1 MSPTSSLIECPKPN
15 CAKKFRDLN
24 ALKYHLSYAH
34 NDLKKAAAIAAE
46 KRKKI
51 LSSKANKTSVTTS
64 SAAASSGKNSTSC
77 SPIKKEMVIKSEMT
91 DNKQPLQP
99 QLPQQPQTNGSTQV
113 KTEAVQKPSS
123 SEVSG
128 ILGAKSNNS
137 NEIIKPNNNIEHPL
151 DLHKTRPVSPAYS
164 DISDEEPAIVATK
177 PIQSTQPVPA
187 SVQHLSSLNNL
198 SHRPHNLSTKPTT
211 HHQPSLQPPPA
222 HGASV
227 KKPSLSLEETLKRPP
242 QFGPPPNLGLPG
254 FPPGLLGGLGGAGL
268 PAHLAAAVASGRYP
282 PGFMPVTPGFMH
294 GGHGP
299 PSSTTSAL
307 SRPPYMPPSS
317 AASAAINS
325 ASAKLQELQDR
336 VMASSTSN
344 RSLHLGLPPTT
355 SASAAAAHLL
365 SSAVSNPSAAAAIT
379 SYSNLAR
386 DLLPPA
392 HFSSL
397 SRMASMNPGTYAFK
411 ANLFIKHYFS
421 GIFFTF
427 FKLFFQVYLYLE
439 PPTAICQ
446 HTHQSERTHQPVLYL
461 VNHPYFYYS
470 ESDYKK
476 KFCVVPK
483 ILVKCRRQS

>member
-1 MSPTSSLIECPKPN
+1 MGEPEALSPTSSLIECPKPN
-15 CAKKFRDLN
+15 CAKKFLDLN

-51 LSSKANKTSVTTS
+51 LNSKANKTVTTTS
-64 SAAASSGKNSTSC
+64 SAASSGKNSTSC

-91 DNKQPLQP
+91 GGLDDKQPLP
-99 QLPQQPQTNGSTQV
+99 QLQQPQTNGSTQQQV
-113 KTEAVQKPSS
+113 KTEGIQKPT
-123 SEVSG
+123 SEVM
-128 ILGAKSNNS
+128 GASLHHGGKSNS
-137 NEIIKPNNNIEHPL
+137 NNEVVKPNNNIEHGPL
-151 DLHKTRPVSPAYS
+151 DLHKRPVSPAYS

-177 PIQSTQPVPA
+177 PIQSTQPLPA

-254 FPPGLLGGLGGAGL
+254 FPPGLPGLLGGAGL

-299 PSSTTSAL
+299 PSSSTSAL
-307 SRPPYMPPSS
+307 SRPPYMPPTS

-325 ASAKLQELQDR
+325 ASAKLQELQGR

-344 RSLHLGLPPTT
+344 RSLHLGLPPT
-355 SASAAAAHLL
+355 SSAAAAASLL
-365 SSAVSNPSAAAAIT
+365 SLAVSNPSAAAAIT

-397 SRMASMNPGTYAFK
+397 SCMASMNPGLSLPGASNRHLPTY
-411 ANLFIKHYFS
+411 
-421 GIFFTF
+421 
-427 FKLFFQVYLYLE
+427 
-439 PPTAICQ
+439 PP
-446 HTHQSERTHQPVLYL
+446 
-461 VNHPYFYYS
+461 
-470 ESDYKK
+470 K
-476 KFCVVPK
+476 
-483 ILVKCRRQS
+483 

>member
-1 MSPTSSLIECPKPN
+1 MSPTSSLIECPKTN

-51 LSSKANKTSVTTS
+51 LNSKANKTITTS
-64 SAAASSGKNSTSC
+64 AASSGKNSTSA
-77 SPIKKEMVIKSEMT
+77 SPIKKEVMIKSEMT

-99 QLPQQPQTNGSTQV
+99 QPPQTNGSSTQV
-113 KTEAVQKPSS
+113 KTEADQKPSS
-123 SEVSG
+123 EVGSSG
-128 ILGAKSNNS
+128 LSVKSNS
-137 NEIIKPNNNIEHPL
+137 NEVKPNNNVEHPL
-151 DLHKTRPVSPAYS
+151 DLHKRPVSPAYS
-164 DISDEEPAIVATK
+164 DISDEEPAIVASK
-177 PIQSTQPVPA
+177 PIQSTQPLPA
-187 SVQHLSSLNNL
+187 SVQHLSSINNL

-222 HGASV
+222 HTNSV

-254 FPPGLLGGLGGAGL
+254 FPPGLPGLLGGAGL

-299 PSSTTSAL
+299 PSSSTSAL
-307 SRPPYMPPSS
+307 SRPPYMPPTS

-344 RSLHLGLPPTT
+344 RSLHLGLPPT
-355 SASAAAAHLL
+355 SSAAAAASLL

-397 SRMASMNPGTYAFK
+397 SRMASMNPG
-411 ANLFIKHYFS
+411 I
-421 GIFFTF
+421 
-427 FKLFFQVYLYLE
+427 
-439 PPTAICQ
+439 
-446 HTHQSERTHQPVLYL
+446 
-461 VNHPYFYYS
+461 
-470 ESDYKK
+470 
-476 KFCVVPK
+476 
-483 ILVKCRRQS
+483 

>member
-1 MSPTSSLIECPKPN
+1 
-15 CAKKFRDLN
+15 
-24 ALKYHLSYAH
+24 
-34 NDLKKAAAIAAE
+34 
-46 KRKKI
+46 
-51 LSSKANKTSVTTS
+51 
-64 SAAASSGKNSTSC
+64 
-77 SPIKKEMVIKSEMT
+77 MVIKSEMT
-91 DNKQPLQP
+91 GGPDDKQPPP
-99 QLPQQPQTNGSTQV
+99 QLQQPQTNGSTQQQV
-113 KTEAVQKPSS
+113 KTEGIQKPT
-123 SEVSG
+123 SEVM
-128 ILGAKSNNS
+128 GASLHHGGKSNS
-137 NEIIKPNNNIEHPL
+137 NNEVVKPNNNIEHGPL
-151 DLHKTRPVSPAYS
+151 DLHKRPVSPAYS

-177 PIQSTQPVPA
+177 PIQSTQPLPA

-254 FPPGLLGGLGGAGL
+254 FPPGLPGLLGGAGL

-299 PSSTTSAL
+299 PSSSTSAL
-307 SRPPYMPPSS
+307 SRPPYMPPTS

-344 RSLHLGLPPTT
+344 RSLHLGLPPT
-355 SASAAAAHLL
+355 SSAAAAASLL

-397 SRMASMNPGTYAFK
+397 SRMASMNPGTYIC
-411 ANLFIKHYFS
+411 NYTLTIVYNNSLYIK
-421 GIFFTF
+421 
-427 FKLFFQVYLYLE
+427 
-439 PPTAICQ
+439 
-446 HTHQSERTHQPVLYL
+446 
-461 VNHPYFYYS
+461 
-470 ESDYKK
+470 
-476 KFCVVPK
+476 
-483 ILVKCRRQS
+483 